1 MTRLR
6 NTSESNKNPQ
16 KENFSLA
23 GKAAIAAVALVA
35 GHGLSNSMHS
45 SELRPN
51 ASTEVFA
58 EEIAKKTAKA
68 IEDTLNTP
76 NKGKEYEN
84 APVLTGLSFAINP
97 ENMEQLGIE
106 RIYTPLVLSR
116 HDVGY
121 IDINQETGEADVV
134 IVDMDAGEFCDEF
147 GNPITISFGE
157 SDPVGQFGLVLTRL
171 GENGSIV
178 AALTDKVGTFV
189 GQTVPHFPEAS
200 L

>member
-6 NTSESNKNPQ
+6 NTSESNRNPQ
-16 KENFSLA
+16 KETLSLA
-23 GKAAIAAVALVA
+23 GKAALATVALVA
-35 GHGLSNSMHS
+35 GHGLANSMHN
-45 SELRPN
+45 SELRPR

-58 EEIAKKTAKA
+58 EETAKKTAKA
-68 IEDTLNTP
+68 IEETLNTP

-84 APVLTGLSFAINP
+84 APALRGLSFAISP
-97 ENMEQLGIE
+97 DNMEQLGIE
-106 RIYTPLVLSR
+106 RIYTPLVLSK

-171 GENGSIV
+171 GENDSIV
-178 AALTDKVGTFV
+178 AALTDKVGTLV
-189 GQTVPHFPEAS
+189 GRVDPYSPPS
-200 L
+200 N